1 MMTRPVREIK
11 VREKKRE
18 TVSHADASHT
28 QSLRP
33 RREKTRTGR
42 NETRI
47 TRRSSRN
54 CPLPPTTELTELYHS
69 ASPPPFLPLPST
81 YHYVTAHLAVR
92 RAAPRLRLRLRNHP
106 PSFPPATLRR
116 VAYHRYARFK
126 FTLFIIVTIP
136 TILYL
141 NQGRFW
147 KINVWIIR
155 TFKNNNFF
163 SNDSFVLFQVCNNCY
178 YMLLYLMLQ
187 RTVRLLLWSFLLF

>member
-1 MMTRPVREIK
+1 MMTRLVREIK

-69 ASPPPFLPLPST
+69 ASPPPSSHYHPLTTTSPLTSPC
-81 YHYVTAHLAVR
+81 V
-92 RAAPRLRLRLRNHP
+92 APRRVCACACAIILP
-106 PSFPPATLRR
+106 P
-116 VAYHRYARFK
+116 
-126 FTLFIIVTIP
+126 
-136 TILYL
+136 
-141 NQGRFW
+141 
-147 KINVWIIR
+147 
-155 TFKNNNFF
+155 
-163 SNDSFVLFQVCNNCY
+163 
-178 YMLLYLMLQ
+178 
-187 RTVRLLLWSFLLF
+187 FLLPRCVASRITATRGSNSPCLLS